1 MEPFPPTTIET
12 SRLLLRPMVTR
23 DLAGLLGIFA
33 DPKVM
38 ASFSEEPFTPEQMR
52 RWLDRNLRHQE
63 EFGYGLF
70 SVIRKTDGL
79 LIGDC
84 GLEQMTVE
92 GRRVAELGYDF
103 RSDVWNQGYATEA
116 ARAVRDY
123 AFDVLELSELISLV
137 RQANLASARVAE
149 KVGMRRA
156 AELERYGARYWQ
168 YQLTKEELQASS
180 R

>member
-1 MEPFPPTTIET
+1 MESFPTTTLET
-12 SRLLLRPMVTR
+12 SRLLLRRMVAE
-23 DLAGLLGIFA
+23 DIDALHAIFS

-38 ASFSEEPFTPEQMR
+38 ASFTEEPFTREQMR
-52 RWLDRNLRHQE
+52 HWLDRNLRHQE

-70 SVIRKTDGL
+70 SVIRKEDGL

-84 GLEQMTVE
+84 GLEQMTVD
-92 GRRVAELGYDF
+92 GRIVAELGYDF
-103 RSDVWNQGYATEA
+103 RSDVWNQGNATEA

-123 AFDVLELSELISLV
+123 AFNVLGLSELISLV
-137 RQANLASARVAE
+137 RQANGASARVAE

-168 YQLTKEELQASS
+168 YRLTKEELQASS
-180 R
+180 K